1 MLSPVRSGSSP
12 RQVTL
17 PELASTGDFIFMFPC
32 FGSFTGDSHPIYNA
46 PMLGAHNAIQIA
58 PAPAGLLAC
67 LLLIPLRGQEPG
79 QKQAGA
85 SDRGRSEKI

>member
-1 MLSPVRSGSSP
+1 MVSLEQSPAMPNEAV
-12 RQVTL
+12 
-17 PELASTGDFIFMFPC
+17 
-32 FGSFTGDSHPIYNA
+32 
-46 PMLGAHNAIQIA
+46 QIT
-58 PAPAGLLAC
+58 PVPAGLLAC